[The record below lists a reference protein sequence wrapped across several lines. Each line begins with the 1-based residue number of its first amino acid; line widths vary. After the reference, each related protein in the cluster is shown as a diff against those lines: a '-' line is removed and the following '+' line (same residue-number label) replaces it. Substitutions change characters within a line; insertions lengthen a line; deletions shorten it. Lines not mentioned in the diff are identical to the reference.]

1 MPRVPSVE
9 RYGWSAGTKAPRQ
22 HLHSR
27 TFRVEIT
34 MFMRK
39 ILLAAAAVAVGATA
53 MAPTDASARGRG
65 GRGFGG
71 AAIGL
76 GLGLGIAGAGYYGGG
91 GNGYYGGG
99 YPAYGYG
106 SGGCW
111 RRQVV
116 YTPYGPRARRVW
128 VCG

>member
-1 MPRVPSVE
+1 MSWRNMS
-9 RYGWSAGTKAPRQ
+9 W
-22 HLHSR
+22 
-27 TFRVEIT
+27 
-34 MFMRK
+34 RK
-39 ILLAAAAVAVGATA
+39 MLLAAAAVTVVGATFS
-53 MAPTDASARGRG
+53 PTEASARYRGRG
-65 GRGFGG
+65 GYGYGG

-91 GNGYYGGG
+91 GYGYYGGG
-99 YPAYGYG
+99 YPAYGPGY
-106 SGGCW
+106 GGCW